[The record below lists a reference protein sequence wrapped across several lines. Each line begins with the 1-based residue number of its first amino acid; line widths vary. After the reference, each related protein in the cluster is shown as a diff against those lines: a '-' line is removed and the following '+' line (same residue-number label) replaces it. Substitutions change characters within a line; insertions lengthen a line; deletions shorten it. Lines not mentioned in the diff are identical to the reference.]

1 MGTFIETEINK
12 LGRTIKEISKLA
24 ENQVFDAMKTL
35 LSEDDISG
43 SKEIKKAEEK
53 IDKLDM
59 KIDQICQNIVALHQ
73 PVASDLRFVLSAMQ
87 IGNEAERIGD
97 LAMSIIRRSKSNA
110 DKNELVLKYN
120 ITQIARE
127 IEEITVLT
135 NRYFRKLEDD
145 KIEKIFALNSSI
157 KDRIEIA
164 IQGIIAEMKK
174 NSNIVDSGADLIIV
188 LKHLERISDHCTN
201 IAESVYFVITSKIV
215 KHARFDQVK

>member
-1 MGTFIETEINK
+1 MGTFIETEIKK
-12 LGRTIKEISKLA
+12 LGKTIKEINTLA

-43 SKEIKKAEEK
+43 NKEIKKAEEK

-97 LAMSIIRRSKSNA
+97 LAMSIIRRSKNNL
-110 DKNELVLKYN
+110 DKKELVSKYN
-120 ITQIARE
+120 IAQIARE
-127 IEEITVLT
+127 IEEITVTT
-135 NRYFRKLEDD
+135 NRYFRKLEED
-145 KIEKIFALNSSI
+145 KIEQIFALDTSL

-164 IQGIIAEMKK
+164 IQGIIVEMKA
-174 NSNIVDSGADLIIV
+174 NSDIVDSGADLIIV

-215 KHARFDQVK
+215 KHARFDQKK